1 MSDKAFSMEEIY
13 PLLCDVIGSGG
24 EFRLYPR
31 GTSMLPLLR
40 EGRDSVALVRPE
52 RLSHRDIC
60 LYRREGGQFVLH
72 RLMRVEKDGTLSFCG
87 DNQLA
92 WERGIQKDAV
102 IARAVACYR
111 GEKRREVTSP
121 RLRLYAFFHCQMWLR
136 WLRFLP
142 RRVWG
147 RLKRKQMEK

>member
-1 MSDKAFSMEEIY
+1 MSDKEFSMEEIY
-13 PLLCDVIGSGG
+13 PLLCDVINSGG

-40 EGRDSVALVRPE
+40 QGVDSVALVRPE
-52 RLSHRDIC
+52 HLCRRDIC
-60 LYRREGGQFVLH
+60 LYRRESGQFVLH
-72 RLMRVEKDGTLSFCG
+72 RLMRVEKDGTLTFCG

-92 WERGIQKDAV
+92 FERGIAREAV
-102 IARAVACYR
+102 VARAVACYR

-121 RLRLYAFFHCQMWLR
+121 RLRLYAFFHCVMFLR

-142 RRVWG
+142 RRVWH
-147 RLKRKQMEK
+147 RLKRTK

>member
-1 MSDKAFSMEEIY
+1 MSDKEFSMEEMY
-13 PLLCDVIGSGG
+13 PLLCDVIKSGG

-40 EGRDSVALVRPE
+40 EGVDSVALVRPE
-52 RLSHRDIC
+52 RLSRRDIC
-60 LYRREGGQFVLH
+60 LYRRESGQFVLH

-92 WERGIQKDAV
+92 WERGVPQEAV
-102 IARAVACYR
+102 IARVAACYR
-111 GEKRREVTSP
+111 GEKRRPVTSL
-121 RLRLYAFFHCQMWLR
+121 RLRFYTFFHCQMWLR

-142 RRVWG
+142 RRVWH
-147 RLKRKQMEK
+147 RLKRTK